1 MPAQMTK
8 AVDAPLRQGNPGSNA
23 RHVAGALPMSGRIAI
38 GTGREF
44 VRRISGCPSGSR
56 LTFESP
62 EGIPRDLNACESGAC
77 EPESPLLLNL
87 LIAAV

>member
-1 MPAQMTK
+1 MRSM
-8 AVDAPLRQGNPGSNA
+8 
-23 RHVAGALPMSGRIAI
+23 RHRVFVYGTLKSGFWKHYLLEAA
-38 GTGREF
+38 
-44 VRRISGCPSGSR
+44 SGSR